1 MKRVVPRGL
10 LLMGILAL
18 LLVSTSG
25 TAMAAPEIGLPR
37 FGLQIEGA
45 ETPQDTAVSLQVLF
59 MLTILALAPSILI
72 MMTGFTRIVI
82 VLSIARN
89 ALGVQQTP
97 PNQVL
102 IGLALFLTFFIMA
115 PIMGE
120 VYEDAYQPF
129 VEGRISQEEALDKG
143 MAPLREFMFKQTYKK
158 DMNLFVDLAKM
169 ERPETLEDI
178 PSHVLIPA
186 FIVSEL
192 KKAFQM
198 GFLIY
203 IPFIVVDMV
212 VASTLMSM
220 GMMMLP
226 PIMISL
232 PFKIL
237 LFIMVDGWGMI
248 VKTLV
253 TSFK

>member
-1 MKRVVPRGL
+1 MKRVVSRGL
-10 LLMGILAL
+10 LVTVILVL
-18 LLVSTSG
+18 LLVSGSG
-25 TAMAAPEIGLPR
+25 TALAAPEITLPR

-45 ETPQDTAVSLQVLF
+45 ETPQDTAVSLQILF

-72 MMTGFTRIVI
+72 MMTSFTRIVI
-82 VLSIARN
+82 VLSITRN
-89 ALGVQQTP
+89 ALGLQQTP

-120 VYEDAYQPF
+120 IYEDAYQPF
-129 VEGRISQEEALDKG
+129 VEGRISQEDALEKG

-178 PSHVLIPA
+178 PTRVLIPA

-198 GFLIY
+198 SFLIY

-248 VKTLV
+248 IKTLV